1 MHTGRT
7 VFSQLFDLLPNYE
20 FAKCVQRYG
29 GNWHVRD
36 FSCFDQ
42 FLAMAFA
49 QLTGCASL
57 RQIETCLA
65 AMQPKLYHS
74 GFRSAILRSTLAD
87 ANERRDWRIYFDLA
101 QALIR
106 VARPLYLTDDFGVAL
121 DQTTYA
127 LDSTTIELCLSL
139 FPWASYQHDHGAVKL
154 HTLIDL
160 RGNIPCWI
168 YVSDGKVH
176 DVNAL
181 DELVPEPGA
190 FYIMDRGYV
199 DYARLAV
206 FTENLSYFVIRSRRN
221 LVCCRQ
227 RSRPVDHA
235 TGLRSDQTVTMGLR
249 RSAERYP
256 YPFRYVSYYDSEYHR
271 RLIFLTNNFQ
281 LDALKV
287 PQLYKCRW
295 QVELF
300 FRWIKQH
307 LRITAFFGRSLNA
320 VKTQIW
326 IAVSVYVLIAIAK
339 KHFAITRSMY
349 EIQQILSISLFEQVP
364 IYQALT
370 AQFPQAAITR
380 SCNQLSFP
388 DL

>member
-7 VFSQLFDLLPNYE
+7 VFSQLFELMPNYE
-20 FAKCVQRYG
+20 FAKCVERYH
-29 GNWHVRD
+29 GNWHVRG
-36 FSCFDQ
+36 FSCLDQ
-42 FLAMAFA
+42 YLAMAFA
-49 QLTGCASL
+49 QLTGCTSL

-74 GFRSAILRSTLAD
+74 GFRSAVLRSTLAD
-87 ANERRDWRIYFDLA
+87 ANERRSWRIYFDFA
-101 QALIR
+101 QALIGM
-106 VARPLYLTDDFGVAL
+106 ARPLYSADGFGADL
-121 DQTTYA
+121 EQTTYA
-127 LDSTTIELCLSL
+127 LDSTTVELCLSL
-139 FPWASYQHDHGAVKL
+139 FPWAHYRPDHGAVKL

-168 YVSDGKVH
+168 YVSDGKGS
-176 DVNAL
+176 DVSAL
-181 DELVPEPGA
+181 DRFVPEPGA
-190 FYIMDRGYV
+190 FYIMDRGYI
-199 DYARLAV
+199 DFARLAA
-206 FTENLSYFVIRSRRN
+206 FTMNLSYFVVRARRDLSYIRRAY
-221 LVCCRQ
+221 
-227 RSRPVDHA
+227 RSVNHA
-235 TGLRSDQTVTMGLR
+235 TGLRSDQTILLR
-249 RSAERYP
+249 SYDSVERYP
-256 YPFRYVSYYDSEYHR
+256 YPLRYVSFYDSKHNR
-271 RLIFLTNNFQ
+271 KLVFLTNNFL

-307 LRITAFFGRSLNA
+307 LRITAFLGTSWNA

-326 IAVSVYVLIAIAK
+326 IAISVYVLIAIAK
-339 KHFAITRSMY
+339 KHSGITRSMY

-370 AQFPQAAITR
+370 SEFPQPVVTR
-380 SCNQLSFP
+380 SCNQLSFL

>member
-1 MHTGRT
+1 M
-7 VFSQLFDLLPNYE
+7 PNYE
-20 FAKCVQRYG
+20 FAKCVERYG
-29 GNWHVRD
+29 GDWHVRD
-36 FSCFDQ
+36 FSCLDQ

-49 QLTGCASL
+49 QLTGCVSL

-65 AMQPKLYHS
+65 TMQPKLYHS

-87 ANERRDWRIYFDLA
+87 ANERRDWHIYFDLA

-106 VARPLYLTDDFGVAL
+106 IARPLYSADNFGVEL

-127 LDSTTIELCLSL
+127 LDSTTVELCLSL
-139 FPWASYQHDHGAVKL
+139 FPWARYQHDHGAVKL

-168 YVSDGKVH
+168 YVSDGKLS

-181 DELVPEPGA
+181 DELVPEPGT
-190 FYIMDRGYV
+190 FYIMDRGYI
-199 DYARLAV
+199 DFARLAG
-206 FTENLSYFVIRSRRN
+206 FTTNLSYFVIRARRN
-221 LVCCRQ
+221 LVYSR
-227 RSRPVDHA
+227 RAYRPVNHA
-235 TGLRSDQTVTMGLR
+235 TGLRSDQTITLR
-249 RSAERYP
+249 GRNSAERYP
-256 YPFRYVSYYDSEYHR
+256 YPLRYVSYYDSEYHR
-271 RLIFLTNNFQ
+271 KLTFLTNNFL
-281 LDALKV
+281 LDALKI

-307 LRITAFFGRSLNA
+307 LRITAFFGTSWNA
-320 VKTQIW
+320 VKSQIW
-326 IAVSVYVLIAIAK
+326 IAISVYVLIAIAR
-339 KHFAITRSMY
+339 KHFGINRSMY

-364 IYQALT
+364 IYQVLT
-370 AQFPQAAITR
+370 AKFPQPTITS
-380 SCNQLSFP
+380 SCKQLSLF

>member
-7 VFSQLFDLLPNYE
+7 VFSQLFELMPCYE
-20 FAKCVQRYG
+20 FAKCVQRYDG
-29 GNWHVRD
+29 DWHVRG
-36 FSCFDQ
+36 FSCLDQ

-49 QLTGCASL
+49 QLTGATSL

-74 GFRSAILRSTLAD
+74 GFRSAIIRSTLAD
-87 ANERRDWRIYFDLA
+87 ANERRDWRIYFDFA
-101 QALIR
+101 QVLIR
-106 VARPLYLTDDFGVAL
+106 IARPLYRADDFGVEM

-127 LDSTTIELCLSL
+127 LDSTTVELCLSL
-139 FPWASYQHDHGAVKL
+139 FPWAHYRHDHGAVKL

-160 RGNIPCWI
+160 RGSIPCWI
-168 YVSDGKVH
+168 YVSDGKFP
-176 DVNAL
+176 DVDAL
-181 DELVPEPGA
+181 DRLGPQSGA
-190 FYIMDRGYV
+190 LYIMDRGYI
-199 DYARLAV
+199 DFSRLAL
-206 FTENLSYFVIRSRRN
+206 FTMSLSYFIIRARRDLAYSRRAY
-221 LVCCRQ
+221 
-227 RSRPVDHA
+227 RPVDHA
-235 TGLRSDQTVTMGLR
+235 TGLRSDQTITLR
-249 RSAERYP
+249 WPESAERYP
-256 YPFRYVSYYDSEYHR
+256 YPLRYVSYYDSEHHR
-271 RLIFLTNNFQ
+271 KLVFLTNNFQ

-307 LRITAFFGRSLNA
+307 LRITAFFGTSWNA

-326 IAVSVYVLIAIAK
+326 IAISVYTLIAIAR
-339 KHFAITRSMY
+339 KHFGITRSMH

-370 AQFPQAAITR
+370 AEFPQPTH
-380 SCNQLSFP
+380 SHPCKQLNLF